1 MTEGQT
7 VLCQKDPSKENA
19 VDNYRPISCLPFMW
33 KLITGTT
40 NEIINNFIDVND
52 KLPVQQKG
60 CGKKSS
66 ATKDQ
71 LLIDKTIL
79 CDSKKRHTNL
89 GLAWIDYIGG
99 LCIVPHSWILESLEI
114 VQVSDN
120 ILEFVKISMANWQTG
135 KQGRAHAE
143 KIW

>member
-1 MTEGQT
+1 M
-7 VLCQKDPSKENA
+7 
-19 VDNYRPISCLPFMW
+19 
-33 KLITGTT
+33 ITGTT
-40 NEIINNFIDVND
+40 DEIINNFLDVND

-71 LLIDKTIL
+71 LLIDKTML
-79 CDSKKRHTNL
+79 RDSKKRHTNL

-99 LCIVPHSWILESLEI
+99 LCIVPHSWILESLEL

-120 ILEFVKISMANWQTG
+120 ILEFVKISMTNWQTG
-135 KQGRAHAE
+135 
-143 KIW
+143 